1 MDMLRRG
8 KNAEGSKKQLAALDK
23 TGKFHYNIQAIGVW
37 RSLVSRLVRVQE
49 AAGSNPA
56 TPTIFP
62 VTTFVVAVFFH
73 LSQLLLKAG
82 GISMLKRIKNFVER
96 ETVLC
101 IAAGCAILTMFV
113 IPPDKEYLHYIDF
126 RVLCLLLCLMAVVA
140 GLKKID
146 LFHWLTYQL
155 LHRLHSGR
163 ALSVTLVLLP
173 FFSSMFVTNDV
184 ALIIFI
190 PFTLMLLDQLG
201 CKHRIIPVTVFQTIA
216 ANLGSMAT
224 PVGNPQNLYLYAFYN
239 MGVADFFS
247 VTLPLTAVS
256 LIALSIAS
264 IPLLPRQLPEQAT
277 ERASISSTKQ
287 LLIYLGLFV
296 LCLLTVFRIVPYLL
310 TTAIT
315 VMVLLL
321 VDRKLLKEI
330 DYMLLLTFVCFFTVS
345 ENLGRVDAI
354 RIFLQQL
361 LQRSTLL
368 TAVATS
374 QVISNVPAA
383 VVLSGFT
390 DQWRQMLAGV
400 NIGGL
405 GTPIASLAS
414 LITIKF
420 YMRWPNANI
429 MKFLGYFTAA
439 NVIALAVLLL
449 FAQIM

>member
-1 MDMLRRG
+1 MI
-8 KNAEGSKKQLAALDK
+8 KKIKDFLAK
-23 TGKFHYNIQAIGVW
+23 
-37 RSLVSRLVRVQE
+37 
-49 AAGSNPA
+49 
-56 TPTIFP
+56 
-62 VTTFVVAVFFH
+62 
-73 LSQLLLKAG
+73 
-82 GISMLKRIKNFVER
+82 

-101 IAAGCAILTMFV
+101 VAAGCAIATMFV
-113 IPPDKEYLHYIDF
+113 IPPDMEYLHYIDF

-140 GLKKID
+140 GLKAVG

-155 LHRLHSGR
+155 LHRIHSGR
-163 ALSVTLVLLP
+163 ILSVTLVLLP

-190 PFTLMLLDQLG
+190 PFTLMLLENLG
-201 CKHRIIPVTVFQTIA
+201 CSHKIISITVFQTIA

-239 MGVADFFS
+239 MSIGDFFS
-247 VTLPLTAVS
+247 VTLPLTAFS
-256 LIALSIAS
+256 LVALAAAS
-264 IPLLPRQLPEQAT
+264 VPLLPRSLPEHTVQKAD
-277 ERASISSTKQ
+277 ISSSKQ
-287 LLIYLGLFV
+287 LLVYLALFL
-296 LCLLTVFRIVPYLL
+296 LCLLTVFRVVPYIL

-315 VMVLLL
+315 VAILFLI
-321 VDRKLLKEI
+321 DRKLLKEI

-354 RIFLQQL
+354 RVFLQQL
-361 LQRSTLL
+361 LQANPLL

-383 VVLSGFT
+383 VVLAGFT
-390 DQWRQMLAGV
+390 DQWQMMLAGV

-420 YMRWPNANI
+420 YMRWPGSKTAR
-429 MKFLGYFTAA
+429 FLGFFTVA
-439 NVIALAVLLL
+439 NVIALALLLL
-449 FAQIM
+449 FARII